1 MVGMGQKEKPFR
13 QLFVELMEGL
23 DPILKMLF
31 GNVLSSRDLLE
42 IRSLSGEAQMKIESG
57 LSQFS
62 GEAIGQFF
70 H

>member
-1 MVGMGQKEKPFR
+1 MRSRVQKEKPFR

-57 LSQFS
+57 LSQFL